1 MSKHEIRL
9 RKQRITARGSE
20 RFRNYGSVL
29 KQHEEEKRIK
39 LLVRIFTF
47 FLIIAALILLFVV
60 VSRWEEKQEKPVSNP
75 SVTKVSYPHSRLA
88 SAFVYRRQT

>member
-1 MSKHEIRL
+1 MGKHEIRL
-9 RKQRITARGSE
+9 RRQRIASRGSE

-39 LLVRIFTF
+39 LIIKIFTF

-60 VSRWEEKQEKPVSNP
+60 VTRWEKKQEKPANKTSL
-75 SVTKVSYPHSRLA
+75 TKIIHHP
-88 SAFVYRRQT
+88 T